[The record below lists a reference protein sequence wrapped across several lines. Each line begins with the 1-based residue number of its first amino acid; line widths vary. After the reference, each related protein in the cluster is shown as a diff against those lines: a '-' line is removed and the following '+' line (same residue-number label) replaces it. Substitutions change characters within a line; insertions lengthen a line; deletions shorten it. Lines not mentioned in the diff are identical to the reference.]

1 MQVIETHISRV
12 LLEGPWAYKIKKPLI
27 LPFLDFSTPERRR
40 QFCEEELRINA
51 RTAPGLYVDVLPLS
65 VSWKQFVKAPET
77 ALAGSSAANAIDWV
91 LRMRRFGPD
100 DLLSQRA
107 AAGRLSPEQIDQLA
121 LHVGRFH
128 RSLPPVPV
136 DWQPRKALT
145 EWVEASWQ
153 AVLAHPERPA
163 HVSRA
168 DVLAA
173 RERMAR
179 QLETLS
185 PWMVARRQA
194 GWVRECHGD
203 LHLANLVA
211 WQGEVMAF
219 DAIEFDADLRCI
231 DVMND
236 MAFAFMDLL
245 AHGLPALAW
254 RFVSGWVE
262 HTGDAD
268 GLTGLR
274 LFAAYRALVRAH
286 VALLGSGGAQA
297 FERYWACLQG
307 LLADPPE
314 PRLWLMMG
322 VSGSGKSTVAALL
335 RDALAGRGEPV
346 VRIRSD
352 VERKRWLGVAATDRP
367 TPEQVSEWYGADAT
381 RHTYERLQGMARDAL
396 AAGCSVVVDAASL
409 RLAERQAMRDLA
421 VRAGAGF
428 ALVACSAPASE
439 MKSRLAERQRQGLD
453 PSDAGVAVMER
464 QQGFVEPVTADERVY
479 TQVIVN
485 DGDLDT
491 LRQRVFALS
500 AWW

>member
-1 MQVIETHISRV
+1 MQVIETHVSRV
-12 LLEGPWAYKIKKPLI
+12 LLEGPWAYKVKKPLI

-40 QFCEEELRINA
+40 QFCEEERRINA

-65 VSWKQFVKAPET
+65 VPWEQFVKAPEA
-77 ALAGSSAANAIDWV
+77 ALAGSDTSHAIDWV
-91 LRMRRFGPD
+91 LRMRRFAQE

-107 AAGRLSPEQIDQLA
+107 VAGRLSAELIDQLA
-121 LHVGRFH
+121 VHVGRFH
-128 RSLPPVPV
+128 RGLPPVPAA
-136 DWQPRKALT
+136 WQPRKALT

-153 AVLAHPERPA
+153 AVLAHPGRPA
-163 HVSRA
+163 HVTEA
-168 DVLAA
+168 DVMAA
-173 RERMAR
+173 RERMALR
-179 QLETLS
+179 LEALS
-185 PWMVARRQA
+185 PWMAARRQA

-203 LHLANLVA
+203 LHLANLVE

-236 MAFAFMDLL
+236 VAFAFMDLL
-245 AHGLPALAW
+245 AHGQPALAW

-262 HTGDAD
+262 QTGDAD
-268 GLTGLR
+268 GLKGLR

-297 FERYWACLQG
+297 FGRYWACLQG
-307 LLADPPE
+307 LLADPPA
-314 PRLWLMMG
+314 PRLCLMMG

-381 RHTYERLQGMARDAL
+381 RHTHERLQGMARDAL

-409 RLAERQAMRDLA
+409 RLVERTAMRDLA
-421 VRAGAGF
+421 GRAGAGF
-428 ALVACSAPASE
+428 ALVACSAPESE
-439 MKSRLAERQRQGLD
+439 MTSRLTERQRQGLD
-453 PSDAGVAVMER
+453 PSDAGVDVLMR
-464 QQGFVEPVTADERVY
+464 QLGFGEPVTADEQAD
-479 TQVIVN
+479 THVIVN

-500 AWW
+500 ARW

>member
-1 MQVIETHISRV
+1 MQVIETHVSRV
-12 LLEGPWAYKIKKPLI
+12 LLKGPWAYKVKKPLV
-27 LPFLDFSTPERRR
+27 LPFLDFSTSERRR
-40 QFCEEELRINA
+40 QFCEEERRINA

-65 VSWKQFVKAPET
+65 VSWEQFVKAPEA
-77 ALAGSSAANAIDWV
+77 ALARSSAQNAIDWV
-91 LRMRRFGPD
+91 LRMRRFGLG
-100 DLLSQRA
+100 DLLSERA
-107 AAGRLSPEQIDQLA
+107 AAGHLRPEQIDQLA
-121 LHVGRFH
+121 EHVGRFH
-128 RSLPPVPV
+128 RGLPPVPAA
-136 DWQPRKALT
+136 WQPHKTLA

-153 AVLAHPERPA
+153 AVLAHPGRPV
-163 HVSRA
+163 HVTQA
-168 DVLAA
+168 DVMAA
-173 RERMAR
+173 RERMTL
-179 QLETLS
+179 QLEALS
-185 PWMVARRQA
+185 PWMVTRRQA

-203 LHLANLVA
+203 LHLANLVQ

-236 MAFAFMDLL
+236 VAFAFMDLL

-268 GLTGLR
+268 GLRGLR

-307 LLADPPE
+307 LLADPPG

-335 RDALAGRGEPV
+335 RDALAARGAPV
-346 VRIRSD
+346 LRIRSD

-367 TPEQVSEWYGADAT
+367 TPEQVSEWYGTDAT

-421 VRAGAGF
+421 MRAGAGF
-428 ALVACSAPASE
+428 ALVACSAPESE
-439 MKSRLAERQRQGLD
+439 MASRLAERQRQGLD
-453 PSDAGVAVMER
+453 ASDAGVEVLKR
-464 QQGFVEPVTADERVY
+464 QLGFVEPVTADEQDC
-479 TQVIVN
+479 THAIVN